1 MFRKITSLLLLAAA
15 VFTAAAQDNDMG
27 LAANERVIGYTVTN
41 DIYPQSAYFGQAGTY
56 PIGAYLSADRLRHY
70 VGCRVVGMRVA
81 VGAGAGRVNTWFHAV
96 NDEGITTVNEQ
107 RQRLYEGW
115 NNIIFNGN
123 GYTIKEGEDLIF
135 GYDYEETAEM
145 VAAEQGY
152 IAFTLEGDTYSGG
165 GAIIFQNNTVST
177 LSGIGALCVQ
187 LIIDATNMPA
197 GAIEFTQTL
206 TVPRYRKKSD
216 IFEAITTL
224 LNVGRDPITQMT
236 LGVQLDNEEPIY
248 VECPNAIPS
257 GGSYTWKT
265 DNYSM
270 EHFNIGTHRARIF
283 VSKING
289 ADVEPDE
296 YNQYIDYIGIYEN
309 TVPRQAALIE
319 GYPDQTSTLSTDI
332 YDRMNSAGDLDG
344 KACYVLTHKPGT
356 TLACNASAEL
366 HDWYA
371 EYGPYTYTSNRA
383 YDMGEYG
390 IATDISGLNSF
401 PSDMASS
408 FFKDLVAEAF
418 EDMAFATLDI
428 KRLYDGATNSVNVTV
443 DVDALPDAWAIC
455 GDIALHIVLTENNV
469 SAPQMM
475 TGFGGRPT
483 ERIYNHNNV
492 ARLYYNGAK
501 GTRLER
507 NGDKATLTANI
518 PLEAGWNPSNMKV
531 VAYLTKWA
539 EERTPAE
546 LKTFDVIACT
556 SVPVGDPA
564 GVEEVSADNT
574 ADGPSTY
581 FTIGGVEVGSDNLAP
596 GLYIERRA
604 DGTTRKVLIK

>member
-41 DIYPQSAYFGQAGTY
+41 DINPQSGYFGQAGTY
-56 PIGAYLSADRLRHY
+56 PIGAYLPADRLRHY
-70 VGCRVVGMRVA
+70 IGSRVVGMRVA

-152 IAFTLEGDTYSGG
+152 IAFTLEGDTSEGC
-165 GAIIFQNNTVST
+165 AIIFQNNTVNNLT
-177 LSGIGALCVQ
+177 GIGAICVQ
-187 LIIDATNMPA
+187 LIVDATNMPA
-197 GAIEFTQTL
+197 GAIEFRQTL

-216 IFEAITTL
+216 IFEGITTL

-248 VECPNAIPS
+248 TECPNTIPS

-265 DNYSM
+265 GNYSM
-270 EHFNIGTHRARIF
+270 EHFNLGTHRARLF

-289 ADVEPDE
+289 AEVAPDE

-309 TVPRQAALIE
+309 TCPNQAALIE
-319 GYPDQTSTLSTDI
+319 GYPDQTSPQSTDI
-332 YDRMNSAGDLDG
+332 YNHMDGAGDLDG
-344 KACYVLTHKPGT
+344 TVCYVLTHKPGT
-356 TLACNASAEL
+356 SLACNASTEL

-371 EYGPYTYTSNRA
+371 EYGPYTYTANRG
-383 YDMGEYG
+383 YDMYDG
-390 IATDISGLNSF
+390 IATDISGLNS
-401 PSDMASS
+401 P
-408 FFKDLVAEAF
+408 VAELLGLNFKSLVTDAID
-418 EDMAFATLDI
+418 EMVSFATLDI

-469 SAPQMM
+469 SAPQMV
-475 TGFGGRPT
+475 TGIGGRPT

-518 PLEAGWNPSNMKV
+518 PLEASWNPSNMKV

-574 ADGPSTY
+574 TAGPSTY

>member
-152 IAFTLEGDTYSGG
+152 IAFTLEGDTYSEGC
-165 GAIIFQNNTVST
+165 AIIFQNNTVNT
-177 LSGIGALCVQ
+177 LTGIGAICVQ
-187 LIIDATNMPA
+187 LIVDATNMPA
-197 GAIEFTQTL
+197 GAIEFVTKM
-206 TVPRYRKKSD
+206 TVPHYRQNKD
-216 IFEAITTL
+216 IFEAMATL
-224 LNVGRDPITQMT
+224 QNVGRETITQMT
-236 LGVQLDNEEPIY
+236 LGYQIDNEEPVY

-257 GGSYTWKT
+257 GGTYLWNPT
-265 DNYSM
+265 NISM
-270 EHFNIGTHRARIF
+270 QHLAIGNHSARLF
-283 VSKING
+283 VAKING

-296 YNQYIDYIGIYEN
+296 YNQFTDYIAIYEN
-309 TVPRQAALIE
+309 SVPRQAALAE
-319 GYPDQTSTLSTDI
+319 GYPDQTSVQSADL
-332 YDRMNSAGDLDG
+332 YNRLAQAGDYDG
-344 KACYVLTHKPGT
+344 KVCKVNTYAPGN
-356 TLACNASAEL
+356 TLACNASADL
-366 HDWYA
+366 HEWYA
-371 EYGPYTYTSNRA
+371 AYGPYSFVSNRCA
-383 YDMGEYG
+383 DMGEPN
-390 IATDISGLNSF
+390 IAVDISALNSLPGDF
-401 PSDMASS
+401 GATVFEGLIEEDIMA
-408 FFKDLVAEAF
+408 L
-418 EDMAFATLDI
+418 AFATLDI
-428 KRLYDGATNSVNVTV
+428 KRLYDGASNSVNVTV
-443 DVDALPDAWAIC
+443 DVDALPEATAIC
-455 GDIALHIVLTENNV
+455 GDIALHIVLTEDNV
-469 SAPQMM
+469 SAPQMV

-483 ERIYNHNNV
+483 ERIYTHNNV

-501 GTRLER
+501 GTRLEM
-507 NGDKATLTANI
+507 NGDKGTLNANI

-531 VAYLTKWA
+531 IAYLTKWTD
-539 EERTPAE
+539 EEKPSV
-546 LKTFDVIACT
+546 LKIHDVIACAWQ
-556 SVPVGDPA
+556 PVGDPA

-574 ADGPSTY
+574 AAGPSTY

-596 GLYIERRA
+596 GLYIERRT